1 MNRSIR
7 VECWGD
13 NYFFGRL
20 LENKNLIRKEKNK
33 AEVFKSIKHKERARG
48 IFAICI
54 VDNDGD
60 KIEPFLKLSNSDEE
74 QLEIEERFF
83 LCEELEIIKV
93 KDKPYFILQLFPK
106 EFEKWIKQF
115 IVNHCGKTLVDFGY
129 NSDKEFLEDSK
140 VIPEK
145 LNNNKRFLMLID
157 FVLKNCG
164 ETENHISK
172 TKRVLKYL
180 VEHTYEADIN
190 ELKNV

>member
-1 MNRSIR
+1 MKRCIR

-20 LENKNLIRKEKNK
+20 LENKSLIRKEKNK
-33 AEVFKSIKHKERARG
+33 SEVFKSIKDESRG
-48 IFAICI
+48 RDAFAICI

-60 KIEPFLKLSNSDEE
+60 DIEPFLKPSNGKEE
-74 QLEIEERFF
+74 HLQIENRFF
-83 LCEELEIIKV
+83 ICNEIEIIKI

-106 EFEKWIKQF
+106 EFEKWIEKY
-115 IVNHCGKTLVDFGY
+115 ITNHCGKTLIDFGY
-129 NSDKEFLEDSK
+129 NSSKEFEEASK

-145 LNNNKRFLMLID
+145 LSNNKRFLALID
-157 FVLKNCG
+157 FVLKSCD

-172 TKRVLKYL
+172 TKTVLKYL
-180 VEHTYEADIN
+180 IEHTYQADIN

>member
-1 MNRSIR
+1 MKSSIR

-20 LENKNLIRKEKNK
+20 LENKSLIRKEKNK
-33 AEVFKSIKHKERARG
+33 SEVFKSIKERAKG
-48 IFAICI
+48 VFSICI

-60 KIEPFLKLSNSDEE
+60 TIEPFIKP
-74 QLEIEERFF
+74 LEIEERFF
-83 LCEELEIIKV
+83 LCDEIEIIKV

-106 EFEKWIKQF
+106 EFEKWIKKY
-115 IVNHCGKTLVDFGY
+115 ITNHSNKTLVDFGY
-129 NSDKEFLEDSK
+129 NTYKEFEEDSK
-140 VIPEK
+140 VISER
-145 LNNNKRFLMLID
+145 LNHNKKFIALID
-157 FVLKNCG
+157 FVLNSCD

-180 VEHTYEADIN
+180 IEHTYQADIN